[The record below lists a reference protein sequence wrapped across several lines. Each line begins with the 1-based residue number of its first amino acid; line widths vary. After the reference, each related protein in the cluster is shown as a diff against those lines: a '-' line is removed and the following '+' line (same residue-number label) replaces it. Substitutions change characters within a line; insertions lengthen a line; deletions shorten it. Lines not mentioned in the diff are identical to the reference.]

1 MTERPNATTGPSPG
15 THEAFLAQKQFGSL
29 DGIRALCILGV
40 LWQHTAMRELAAGE
54 TPWLPM
60 SQVGYLGVDMF
71 FVLSGFLI
79 STLLQRERA
88 KHGGISLK
96 DFYARRTLRIFPI
109 YYIVLIGV
117 AALYLV
123 KEHVLHK
130 DPASGE
136 VFFRALPWYATYTS
150 NFLHPDLQANS
161 LGITWSLATEEQ
173 FYILWSLA
181 EFGLGRR
188 WRLGLVALL
197 IGVSQAINFRVPGV
211 GDVMEQAIGARW
223 AELPIM
229 QATFT
234 PILLGVLLAH
244 LMDHKAWFDRIT
256 AVLSPAMSPVGC
268 LVLLLGLCNIGG
280 DIQGWPRLLIQVAMM
295 VFVASCV
302 VREDHALRRPLSWR
316 PIVWVGR
323 ISYGMYLYH
332 IFLVWPIRS
341 RLVPHGWDQSPV
353 EFGVVLAA
361 TILIAS
367 ISFVVIERPI
377 LGLKK
382 RFTRVEAGR

>member
-1 MTERPNATTGPSPG
+1 MNERPNATSIPPAG
-15 THEAFLAQKQFGSL
+15 THGAFLAQKQFGSL
-29 DGIRALCILGV
+29 DGVRALCILGV
-40 LWQHTAMRELAAGE
+40 VWHHTAMRELAAGE
-54 TPWLPM
+54 THWLPM

-109 YYIVLIGV
+109 YYLVLIGV
-117 AALYLV
+117 AVLYLV

-150 NFLHPDLQANS
+150 NFLHPDFQANN

-188 WRLGLVALL
+188 WRMGILALL
-197 IGVSQAINFRVPGV
+197 LGASQAINFRAPGV
-211 GDVMEQAIGARW
+211 GQVLETTLGARW
-223 AELPIM
+223 TELPIM
-229 QATFT
+229 QTTFT

-244 LMDHKAWFDRIT
+244 LMDHKAWFDRI
-256 AVLSPAMSPVGC
+256 ARVLSPAMAPVGC

-280 DIQGWPRLLIQVAMM
+280 DIQGWPRLLIQIAMTI
-295 VFVASCV
+295 FVASCV

-332 IFLVWPIRS
+332 IFLVGPVRS
-341 RLVPHGWDQSPV
+341 RLASHGWDRSPV
-353 EFGVVLAA
+353 EFVVVLLA

-367 ISFVVIERPI
+367 VSFVAIERPI

>member
-1 MTERPNATTGPSPG
+1 MGEQSVTTLIPGAG

-29 DGIRALCILGV
+29 DGVRALCILGV
-40 LWQHTAMRELAAGE
+40 VWQHTGMRELASGE
-54 TPWLPM
+54 THWLPM

-109 YYIVLIGV
+109 YYLVLLGV
-117 AALYLV
+117 AAMYLV

-136 VFFRALPWYATYTS
+136 VFFWALPWYATYTS
-150 NFLHPDLQANS
+150 NFLHPEFHANS

-188 WRLGLVALL
+188 WRMGLVALL
-197 IGVSQAINFRVPGV
+197 IGVSQAINFRVAGV
-211 GDVMEQAIGARW
+211 GDVMERAIGARW

-229 QATFT
+229 QTTFT

-244 LMDHKAWFDRIT
+244 LMDSKVWFDRI
-256 AVLSPAMSPVGC
+256 ARVLSPAMAPVGC
-268 LVLLLGLCNIGG
+268 LVLLLGLCNIGS

-302 VREDHALRRPLSWR
+302 VREDHALRRPMSWK
-316 PIVWVGR
+316 PIVWIGR

-332 IFLVWPIRS
+332 IFLVWPVRS
-341 RLVPHGWDQSPV
+341 RLAPRGWDQSPV

-367 ISFVVIERPI
+367 ISFIVIERPI

-382 RFTRVEAGR
+382 RFARVEAGR